1 MSAATL
7 PRRKEL
13 TFEEL
18 VLNYGPIELQSPL
31 SKEDFIALAE
41 RHPDFRMEREPDGFV
56 TVMSPVKKGSG
67 KREFNLSGH
76 FFMWHYRTRLGEFYS
91 PSTGF
96 DLPDGASKSP
106 DVGWISPENLEA
118 ASMPGDEEKFVQI
131 VPDFVAEVRSST
143 DRLAKLQ
150 RKMKNT
156 WMKNG
161 VRLAWLIDPY
171 DETAYIYRVGQPEP
185 EIITGFHGKKL
196 SGEAI
201 MPGFELPLDDMKR
214 LK

>member
-1 MSAATL
+1 MPTATL
-7 PRRKEL
+7 HNKKEL
-13 TFEEL
+13 SFEDV
-18 VLNYGPIELQSPL
+18 VLNYGPVELQRPL
-31 SKEDFIALAE
+31 SKEEFIALAE

-76 FFMWHYRTRLGEFYS
+76 FFMWHYRTRLGEFFS

-106 DVGWISPENLEA
+106 DVAWISPENLEA

-131 VPDFVAEVRSST
+131 VPDFVAEVRSGT

-171 DETAYIYRVGQPEP
+171 EEKVHIYRAGQQEP
-185 EIITGFHGKKL
+185 EIISGFSGKKL
-196 SGEAI
+196 SGEDI
-201 MPGFELPLDDMKR
+201 MPGFELPLEDMKR
-214 LK
+214 GE

>member
-7 PRRKEL
+7 QRRKDL
-13 TFEEL
+13 TFEEM

-31 SKEDFIALAE
+31 SKEEFMALAE
-41 RHPDFRMEREPDGFV
+41 RHPDFRMERETDGYV
-56 TVMSPVKKGSG
+56 TIMSPVKRGSS

-76 FFMWHYRTRLGEFYS
+76 FFMWHYQTKLGELHGS
-91 PSTGF
+91 SGTF
-96 DLPDGASKSP
+96 DLPDGAIKMP
-106 DVGWISPENLEA
+106 DVAWISPERLA
-118 ASMPGDEEKFVQI
+118 ASNDNDEEKFVQI
-131 VPDFVAEVRSST
+131 VPDFVAEVRSGT

-171 DETAYIYRVGQPEP
+171 EEKVHIYRTGQPEP
-185 EIITGFHGKKL
+185 EIITGFSGEKL

-214 LK
+214 QK